1 MPWEG
6 GEIVPIRW
14 SALKV
19 SEVADRIEEQLN
31 QAIEPLQSAREVA
44 KEALGISNLPGYIGQ
59 DFTRIIGEIDDCLG
73 GTEFRPVGWFKATI
87 EHIRK
92 DIPSGTVEQDQASQ
106 KYGSTQ
112 AFV

>member
-1 MPWEG
+1 M
-6 GEIVPIRW
+6 PIRW

-19 SEVADRIEEQLN
+19 SEAAGRIEEQLN
-31 QAIEPLQSAREVA
+31 QAIEPLQRAREVA
-44 KEALGISNLPGYIGQ
+44 KEARGIANLPGYIDQ
-59 DFTRIIGEIDDCLG
+59 DLTRIIGEIDDCLG

-112 AFV
+112 ALV

>member
-1 MPWEG
+1 M
-6 GEIVPIRW
+6 PIRW

-19 SEVADRIEEQLN
+19 SEAADRIEEQLN
-31 QAIEPLQSAREVA
+31 QAIEPLERAREVA
-44 KEALGISNLPGYIGQ
+44 REARGIDNLPGYIDQ
-59 DFTRIIGEIDDCLG
+59 DFIRIIGEIDDCLG

-112 AFV
+112 ALV

>member
-1 MPWEG
+1 M
-6 GEIVPIRW
+6 PIRW

-19 SEVADRIEEQLN
+19 SDAADRIEKQLK
-31 QAIEPLQSAREVA
+31 QAIEPLQRAREVA
-44 KEALGISNLPGYIGQ
+44 KEARGIANLPGYIDQ
-59 DFTRIIGEIDDCLG
+59 DFIRIIGEIDDCLG

-112 AFV
+112 ALV

>member
-1 MPWEG
+1 
-6 GEIVPIRW
+6 VPIRW

-19 SEVADRIEEQLN
+19 SEAADRIEEHFN
-31 QAIEPLQSAREVA
+31 QAIEPLEQARTVA
-44 KEALGISNLPGYIGQ
+44 QEARRIANLPQYIDQ